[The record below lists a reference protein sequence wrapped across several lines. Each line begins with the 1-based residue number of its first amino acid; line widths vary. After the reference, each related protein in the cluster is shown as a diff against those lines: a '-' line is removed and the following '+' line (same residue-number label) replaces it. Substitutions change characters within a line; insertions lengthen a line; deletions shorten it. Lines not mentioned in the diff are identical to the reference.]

1 MTGIPKRT
9 GGLDARGMKVALIV
23 SRFHE
28 AITSRLLQGA
38 VDCLL
43 RHGAQE
49 TDLEVVRVPGSFEI
63 PLVARRIAGAGKVDA
78 VVCLGSLIRGETP
91 HFDLV
96 AAETARGIARAAEG
110 SGIPVVFGVVTAE
123 SSDQAAERAGGKAG
137 NRGFDAALTAIEMV
151 DLLRGLD
158 S

>member
-1 MTGIPKRT
+1 MTAIRKRT
-9 GGLDARGMKVALIV
+9 GGLDAREMKVALIV

-49 TDLEVVRVPGSFEI
+49 ADLEVVRVPGSFEI
-63 PLVARRIAGAGKVDA
+63 PMVARRIAGSGKVDA
-78 VVCLGSLIRGETP
+78 VVCLGALVRGETP
-91 HFDLV
+91 HFELV
-96 AAETARGIARAAEG
+96 AAETARGIAGAAES

-158 S
+158 